1 MRALR
6 ILYTVFFLI
15 GSHESI
21 AQTTDAFSTPGTYTW
36 TVPPCVTTITVQV
49 WGGGGGGGA
58 IWSRFDPTQTSI
70 TSDEICTAAGGGGG
84 GGFTTRT
91 YTVVP
96 GQNYTVVVG
105 AGGIG
110 GIINNALPSN
120 RAQNGSVGGNSTF
133 SGPSTATPGTLTAL
147 GGNGGAAANILR
159 NCLGGCSG
167 AIHQGSNGAGGSGVG
182 GLNGTSTFTGGNGS
196 AGVHSGSTNDRS
208 GSGGGG
214 AGSSGNGGN
223 ASSTTGGAG
232 GSGSG
237 GAGANGIIQSF
248 GSGYLGTNG
257 NNGATIGGGGSG
269 ACGHNRGGNNSSHRT
284 NTGGIGARGEV
295 RITYTAPSLTTPTFD
310 AVAPICSGDPL
321 SPLPTTSTN
330 GITGNWAPVLDNTAT
345 TTYTFT
351 PTSGLCANTTTLS
364 ITVNPLPTISTQPQD
379 IPICESGS
387 ATMTA
392 NAIGGA
398 YQWQYYDGTSWI
410 NVVNGTPTGFT
421 YSNATSASLDITT
434 SNAPNTAPCLAPQYR
449 LLVGSIPCQII
460 SNTATAT
467 VVRATRI
474 APIGPQCSGTQL
486 NFDACP
492 ASAVY
497 SWSVTSPVGTSATPT
512 SGAGQTFSFVP
523 TNTAGTS
530 QIFTVNSSVT
540 HLGLTCSQVFTPT
553 INAVPNA
560 GADGTLTVCAGT
572 VPTDA
577 ELFASL
583 TGAPQAGGSW
593 SNVGLVYTYTV
604 NAIAP
609 CTGSSS
615 ASVTVSEQQAPNA
628 GTDGTLTVCAG
639 TVPTDA
645 ELFAALTGTPQA
657 GGSWSNVGLVYTY
670 TVNAIAPCTAD
681 DVSTVTVSEQQAPNA
696 GTDGTLT
703 VCAGTAPTNADLFNS
718 LSGTPDT
725 GGTWSN
731 VGLAYTYTVAATA
744 PCTLDATATVTVTE
758 QAQPNAG
765 SNGTL
770 DICQGSTVT
779 TAELFAVLGG
789 TPDAGGTW
797 SPALAGAGTYT
808 YTVTA
813 IAPCATDAT
822 TQVVVTEITAP
833 DAGTDGTL
841 TICQGSTVTAAELF
855 ASLGGTPDAGGTWSP
870 ALVGVGT
877 YTYTATV
884 AGCSDVTASVTVT
897 EQVQPNAGT
906 SGTLTV
912 CEGTVPTNADLF
924 AALSGTPDAG
934 GTWSNVGLAYTY
946 TVAATAPCTS
956 DATATVTVTE
966 QVQPNA
972 GSNGMLDICQGTTVT
987 AVDLFSSLI
996 GTPDAGGT
1004 WTPALP
1010 GAGTYTYTVTATAPC
1025 SSDATA
1031 LVELIISPCDIII
1044 PTGFTPNGDN
1054 ANDEWEIL
1062 GLDEQYIENQVFVYN
1077 RWGNLLYASKKGSYS
1092 TSKWDGTFENK
1103 PLPVGSYYYL
1113 IYTDPS
1119 NEGNILK
1126 GIVSIIKK

>member
-1 MRALR
+1 
-6 ILYTVFFLI
+6 
-15 GSHESI
+15 
-21 AQTTDAFSTPGTYTW
+21 
-36 TVPPCVTTITVQV
+36 
-49 WGGGGGGGA
+49 
-58 IWSRFDPTQTSI
+58 
-70 TSDEICTAAGGGGG
+70 
-84 GGFTTRT
+84 
-91 YTVVP
+91 
-96 GQNYTVVVG
+96 
-105 AGGIG
+105 
-110 GIINNALPSN
+110 
-120 RAQNGSVGGNSTF
+120 
-133 SGPSTATPGTLTAL
+133 
-147 GGNGGAAANILR
+147 
-159 NCLGGCSG
+159 
-167 AIHQGSNGAGGSGVG
+167 
-182 GLNGTSTFTGGNGS
+182 
-196 AGVHSGSTNDRS
+196 
-208 GSGGGG
+208 
-214 AGSSGNGGN
+214 
-223 ASSTTGGAG
+223 
-232 GSGSG
+232 
-237 GAGANGIIQSF
+237 
-248 GSGYLGTNG
+248 
-257 NNGATIGGGGSG
+257 
-269 ACGHNRGGNNSSHRT
+269 
-284 NTGGIGARGEV
+284 
-295 RITYTAPSLTTPTFD
+295 
-310 AVAPICSGDPL
+310 
-321 SPLPTTSTN
+321 
-330 GITGNWAPVLDNTAT
+330 
-345 TTYTFT
+345 
-351 PTSGLCANTTTLS
+351 
-364 ITVNPLPTISTQPQD
+364 
-379 IPICESGS
+379 
-387 ATMTA
+387 
-392 NAIGGA
+392 
-398 YQWQYYDGTSWI
+398 
-410 NVVNGTPTGFT
+410 
-421 YSNATSASLDITT
+421 
-434 SNAPNTAPCLAPQYR
+434 
-449 LLVGSIPCQII
+449 
-460 SNTATAT
+460 
-467 VVRATRI
+467 
-474 APIGPQCSGTQL
+474 
-486 NFDACP
+486 
-492 ASAVY
+492 
-497 SWSVTSPVGTSATPT
+497 
-512 SGAGQTFSFVP
+512 
-523 TNTAGTS
+523 
-530 QIFTVNSSVT
+530 
-540 HLGLTCSQVFTPT
+540 
-553 INAVPNA
+553 
-560 GADGTLTVCAGT
+560 
-572 VPTDA
+572 
-577 ELFASL
+577 
-583 TGAPQAGGSW
+583 
-593 SNVGLVYTYTV
+593 V

-609 CTGSSS
+609 CTADDVST
-615 ASVTVSEQQAPNA
+615 VTVSEQQAPNA
-628 GTDGTLTVCAG
+628 GTDGTLTVCQGTAPTNADLFNSLSGTPDTGGTWSIVGLVYTYTVAATAPCTSDAAATVTVTEQAQPNAG
-639 TVPTDA
+639 SNGTLDICQGTTVTEA
-645 ELFAALTGTPQA
+645 ELFSALSGTPDA
-657 GGSWSNVGLVYTY
+657 GGTWSPALAGAGTYTY
-670 TVNAIAPCTAD
+670 TVNAIAPCTGSSSA
-681 DVSTVTVSEQQAPNA
+681 SVTVSEQQAPNA

-884 AGCSDVTASVTVT
+884 AGCSDATASVTVT

-956 DATATVTVTE
+956 DATATVTVIE
-966 QVQPNA
+966 QAQPNA

>member
-1 MRALR
+1 
-6 ILYTVFFLI
+6 
-15 GSHESI
+15 
-21 AQTTDAFSTPGTYTW
+21 
-36 TVPPCVTTITVQV
+36 
-49 WGGGGGGGA
+49 
-58 IWSRFDPTQTSI
+58 
-70 TSDEICTAAGGGGG
+70 
-84 GGFTTRT
+84 
-91 YTVVP
+91 
-96 GQNYTVVVG
+96 
-105 AGGIG
+105 
-110 GIINNALPSN
+110 
-120 RAQNGSVGGNSTF
+120 
-133 SGPSTATPGTLTAL
+133 
-147 GGNGGAAANILR
+147 
-159 NCLGGCSG
+159 
-167 AIHQGSNGAGGSGVG
+167 
-182 GLNGTSTFTGGNGS
+182 
-196 AGVHSGSTNDRS
+196 
-208 GSGGGG
+208 
-214 AGSSGNGGN
+214 
-223 ASSTTGGAG
+223 
-232 GSGSG
+232 
-237 GAGANGIIQSF
+237 
-248 GSGYLGTNG
+248 
-257 NNGATIGGGGSG
+257 
-269 ACGHNRGGNNSSHRT
+269 
-284 NTGGIGARGEV
+284 
-295 RITYTAPSLTTPTFD
+295 
-310 AVAPICSGDPL
+310 
-321 SPLPTTSTN
+321 
-330 GITGNWAPVLDNTAT
+330 
-345 TTYTFT
+345 
-351 PTSGLCANTTTLS
+351 
-364 ITVNPLPTISTQPQD
+364 
-379 IPICESGS
+379 
-387 ATMTA
+387 
-392 NAIGGA
+392 
-398 YQWQYYDGTSWI
+398 
-410 NVVNGTPTGFT
+410 
-421 YSNATSASLDITT
+421 
-434 SNAPNTAPCLAPQYR
+434 
-449 LLVGSIPCQII
+449 
-460 SNTATAT
+460 
-467 VVRATRI
+467 
-474 APIGPQCSGTQL
+474 
-486 NFDACP
+486 
-492 ASAVY
+492 
-497 SWSVTSPVGTSATPT
+497 
-512 SGAGQTFSFVP
+512 
-523 TNTAGTS
+523 
-530 QIFTVNSSVT
+530 
-540 HLGLTCSQVFTPT
+540 
-553 INAVPNA
+553 
-560 GADGTLTVCAGT
+560 
-572 VPTDA
+572 
-577 ELFASL
+577 
-583 TGAPQAGGSW
+583 
-593 SNVGLVYTYTV
+593 
-604 NAIAP
+604 
-609 CTGSSS
+609 
-615 ASVTVSEQQAPNA
+615 
-628 GTDGTLTVCAG
+628 
-639 TVPTDA
+639 
-645 ELFAALTGTPQA
+645 
-657 GGSWSNVGLVYTY
+657 
-670 TVNAIAPCTAD
+670 VNAIAPCTAD

-703 VCAGTAPTNADLFNS
+703 VCQGTAPTNADLFNS

-731 VGLAYTYTVAATA
+731 VGLVYTYTVAATA
-744 PCTLDATATVTVTE
+744 PCTSDATATVTVTE

-956 DATATVTVTE
+956 DASATVTVIE
-966 QVQPNA
+966 QAQPNA

-996 GTPDAGGT
+996 GTPDVGGT